1 MLGFPTLASL
11 LEALVLYER
20 QLPIWAR
27 IVEQGL
33 HYTAQVEGSD
43 VELQTRQKFFEDSL
57 KAAVIMTSQS
67 NNSANLSQSTEQAAF
82 GRSLAEKL
90 LRGVQERC
98 PDLAVSTQSND
109 YAVLR

>member
-1 MLGFPTLASL
+1 
-11 LEALVLYER
+11 
-20 QLPIWAR
+20 
-27 IVEQGL
+27 
-33 HYTAQVEGSD
+33 
-43 VELQTRQKFFEDSL
+43 
-57 KAAVIMTSQS
+57 MTSQS

-109 YAVLR
+109 YAVLRQRFKPTTGMSNSKHVSFHSRSFIQTATQASFNQQMDELFRLNQHEKAW